1 LPLNIALPSSDAG
14 RKENWSWQTN
24 NKIVGTIKLNR
35 NPAAAEAAARVA
47 AEASRNPVAVEVA
60 VASSALV
67 AVGAAVVSSVRVA
80 EVRVVEAEAA
90 VSSVPVVAAAE
101 AGRSQVADARV
112 QRITL

>member
-1 LPLNIALPSSDAG
+1 METARFLPLNIAVPSSDAG

-67 AVGAAVVSSVRVA
+67 VVGAAVVSSVR
-80 EVRVVEAEAA
+80 
-90 VSSVPVVAAAE
+90 VVAAAE